1 MDCKTSI
8 VILNWNG
15 SNMLKKFLPSVL
27 ACSANAEVVVADN
40 ASTDGSLDLLRSSF
54 PEVRLIVLDRN
65 YGFAEGYNKALEQ
78 VKAQY
83 YVLLNSDVEVGE
95 GWLQPLVA
103 FLDKHAD
110 YCACQPKLRAYHAP
124 DSFEYAGASGGF
136 LDRYGYPFC
145 RGRLFSTVEKDEGQ
159 YDTITD
165 VLWATGACLVI
176 RSDDYWRAGGLD
188 ARFFA
193 HNEEIDLCWRLRL
206 AGRRIACV
214 PESTVWHVG
223 GGTLPKSNP
232 MKTYLNFRNNLTMLY
247 KNLSEQELKKVMRV
261 RRVLDYVAALQ
272 MLLTGK
278 PGEMKAVIKARRDF
292 AKWKPLFRQDRL
304 LIQNSRKVD
313 RIAEI
318 YPGSLLACYY
328 LRGKKLFS
336 QLKWGSR
343 LYLLS
348 VEESRYFLYK
358 TVIVNMLTLFIHTN
372 YFSYWS

>member
-1 MDCKTSI
+1 MDSKTSI

-313 RIAEI
+313 SIAEI

>member
-1 MDCKTSI
+1 MDSKTSI

-292 AKWKPLFRQDRL
+292 AKWKSLFRQDRL

>member
-159 YDTITD
+159 YDTTAD

-214 PESTVWHVG
+214 PES
-223 GGTLPKSNP
+223 
-232 MKTYLNFRNNLTMLY
+232 
-247 KNLSEQELKKVMRV
+247 
-261 RRVLDYVAALQ
+261 
-272 MLLTGK
+272 
-278 PGEMKAVIKARRDF
+278 I
-292 AKWKPLFRQDRL
+292 
-304 LIQNSRKVD
+304 
-313 RIAEI
+313 
-318 YPGSLLACYY
+318 
-328 LRGKKLFS
+328 
-336 QLKWGSR
+336 
-343 LYLLS
+343 
-348 VEESRYFLYK
+348 
-358 TVIVNMLTLFIHTN
+358 
-372 YFSYWS
+372 

>member
-1 MDCKTSI
+1 MDSKTSI

-159 YDTITD
+159 YDTTVD

-278 PGEMKAVIKARRDF
+278 PREMKAVIKARRDF
-292 AKWKPLFRQDRL
+292 AKWKSLFRQDRL

-313 RIAEI
+313 SIAEI

-336 QLKWGSR
+336 QLKWG
-343 LYLLS
+343 
-348 VEESRYFLYK
+348 
-358 TVIVNMLTLFIHTN
+358 
-372 YFSYWS
+372 